1 MRESSIPNPRFA
13 KAQTLLQDAVSA
25 RAFPGASLAVTHKD
39 ELVWQWAVGRFTYEP
54 DSTSVTAETIYDLA
68 SVTKVVATTTMAA
81 LLFERVLLDLDR
93 PVVASLP
100 EIAADDSAK
109 KAITFRH
116 LLSHSSG
123 LPGYIPLF
131 EHCQNKIQLLQALCR
146 VSLTAAPGGR
156 SEYSD
161 LGFIL
166 LGEALERIA
175 GQDLDAFCDKE
186 VFAPLGMDR
195 TRFCPPPDWAML
207 TPPTESKLHGREGA
221 IQGEVHDE
229 NAWTMGGVAGH
240 AGLFAPAADIAKFA
254 LCMLREGSPVLKP
267 KTVALFTHR
276 TGSPSGNSYALG
288 WDTPTFPS
296 QSGRYLSPNSFGH
309 LGFTG
314 ASLWCD
320 PVRRLSVTLLT
331 NRTWPDRKNN
341 AIKQVRPALHD
352 AIIEALE
359 S

>member
-1 MRESSIPNPRFA
+1 MHDSSISNPRFV
-13 KAQTLLQDAVSA
+13 KAQTLLLDAVSA
-25 RAFPGASLAVTHKD
+25 RAFPGAGLAVTHKD
-39 ELVWQWAVGRFTYEP
+39 ELIWQCAVGRFTYEP
-54 DSTSVTAETIYDLA
+54 DSSQLTAGTIYDLA

-81 LLFERVLLDLDR
+81 LLYERGLLDLDR
-93 PVVASLP
+93 PVFASLP
-100 EIAADDSAK
+100 EIAADDRAK

-131 EHCQNKIQLLQALCR
+131 EHCQNKAQLLQALGR
-146 VSLTAAPGGR
+146 VSLTAAPGER

-175 GQDLDAFCDKE
+175 EQDLDAFCDAKI
-186 VFAPLGMDR
+186 FAPLGMSQ
-195 TRFCPPPDWAML
+195 TRFCPPPDWASHI
-207 TPPTESKLHGREGA
+207 PPTESKLHGREGV

-229 NAWTMGGVAGH
+229 NAWIMGGVAGH
-240 AGLFAPAADIAKFA
+240 AGLFAPTADIAKFA
-254 LCMLREGSPVLKP
+254 ICLLGGGSSILKP
-267 KTVALFTHR
+267 KTVELFTRR
-276 TGSPSGNSYALG
+276 TDTPAGNSYALG

-296 QSGRYLSPNSFGH
+296 QSGRYLSPSSYGH

-314 ASLWCD
+314 TSLWCD

-341 AIKQVRPALHD
+341 AIKQVRPAVHD